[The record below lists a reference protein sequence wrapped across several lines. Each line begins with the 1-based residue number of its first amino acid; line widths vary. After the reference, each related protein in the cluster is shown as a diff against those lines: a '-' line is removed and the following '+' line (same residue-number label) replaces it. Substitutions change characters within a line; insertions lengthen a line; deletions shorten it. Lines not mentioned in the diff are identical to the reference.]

1 MSSQSSFN
9 KHFFCPTSGCDN
21 RCRRDCGGFRGLVNR
36 FFNHLPFDSCPFDLV
51 NPITDGFNPPG
62 PTSDLFDYGVLGD
75 DGHKCDKCGRD
86 FYGFYHKC

>member
-36 FFNHLPFDSCPFDLV
+36 
-51 NPITDGFNPPG
+51 
-62 PTSDLFDYGVLGD
+62 
-75 DGHKCDKCGRD
+75 
-86 FYGFYHKC
+86 